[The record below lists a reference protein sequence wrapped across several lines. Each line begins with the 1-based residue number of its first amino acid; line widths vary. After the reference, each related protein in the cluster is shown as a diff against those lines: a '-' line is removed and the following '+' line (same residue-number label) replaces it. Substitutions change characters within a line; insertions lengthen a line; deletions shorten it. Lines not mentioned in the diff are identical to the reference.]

1 MFDKYEHWSYTIW
14 YFEYDES
21 ILNQR
26 MNENMEFPGATE
38 ADINWLQ
45 DCFVQ
50 SLKDKVP
57 HFNTTNNPSLNHEH
71 CPLLDNSLKVTIGG
85 GGPSGSLHPWW
96 GEGNHSVIDCLS
108 PIIKYQHHHSQEYCK
123 CNGYHK
129 CDFQVLQGHLCWTP
143 WGPQEHWVLGPLS
156 ISRWLLQLKMDEDN
170 YNSGA
175 SGQWWRPCHSFG
187 DVWTAERAWLPA
199 QLCQVT
205 KMMRMLMIMMVS
217 LIFFFKF

>member
-1 MFDKYEHWSYTIW
+1 MNIDRICTIW

-21 ILNQR
+21 ILNER

-96 GEGNHSVIDCLS
+96 GEGNHSVIDCHPS
-108 PIIKYQHHHSQEYCK
+108 SNTNIIIIRNIANAMDITTAIFRYYRDTYAEHPEDRKNIEYS
-123 CNGYHK
+123 
-129 CDFQVLQGHLCWTP
+129 VLFL
-143 WGPQEHWVLGPLS
+143 
-156 ISRWLLQLKMDEDN
+156 
-170 YNSGA
+170 
-175 SGQWWRPCHSFG
+175 
-187 DVWTAERAWLPA
+187 
-199 QLCQVT
+199 
-205 KMMRMLMIMMVS
+205 
-217 LIFFFKF
+217 